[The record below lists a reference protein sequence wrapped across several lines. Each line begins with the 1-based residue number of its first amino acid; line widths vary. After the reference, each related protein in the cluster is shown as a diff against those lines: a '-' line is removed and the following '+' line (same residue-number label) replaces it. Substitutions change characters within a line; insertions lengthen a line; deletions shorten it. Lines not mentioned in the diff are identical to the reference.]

1 MPFLVILLVL
11 LAVFVIVIN
20 FNALR
25 IKTPQLSTEK
35 KEPSVEV
42 DENLAEQNLSK
53 MIRCKT
59 ISNKDKSKV
68 DEAEFEKFR
77 SLLSELYPTVYEKSE
92 KEDIAGGLLFRIK
105 GKSSNSPSVLM
116 AHFDVVPVDEE
127 KWDSDPFG
135 GEVKDGFL
143 WGRGTLDTKCSLF
156 GIMESAEALLD
167 AGFVPEND
175 IYLSFGCN
183 EEVAGDCAPEIV
195 KTLKERKISPAFV
208 LDEGGT
214 ILSGDEKYFP
224 HNIAAVGIAEKGPM
238 DVELTVKGESGHS
251 SQPPE
256 HTAVGML
263 SRDIFRIESRQFP
276 MKMNFAVKAM
286 FKALAPH
293 TPYIGKVILG
303 NLWCFSPLIRFFCK
317 KNKTAAALFRT
328 SMAFTQLEGSKGA
341 NVLPSEAK
349 AIVNIRLSEGETP
362 ASAIEHMRKAAND
375 PNLSFRIVNYSN
387 ATPCA
392 KAEGKYWEAVK
403 TSIDRNFAN
412 TVVSPYLMMG
422 GTDSRFFNEIATE
435 IYKFAPTLTG
445 GGLLKTMHSDNER
458 IRTDNIEPLIGFYTD
473 LMKKL

>member
-1 MPFLVILLVL
+1 MPFIVVL
-11 LAVFVIVIN
+11 LIFLLFIIIIN

-25 IKTPQLSTEK
+25 IKTPKLDKNK
-35 KEPSVEV
+35 KQASVEV
-42 DENLAEQNLSK
+42 DMELAQSNLSK
-53 MIRCKT
+53 MIQCKT
-59 ISNKDKSKV
+59 ISSKDKSKI

-77 SLLSELYPTVYEKSE
+77 TLLAELYPTVYKKSE
-92 KEDIAGGLLFRIK
+92 KEEIAGGLLFKIK
-105 GKSSNSPSVLM
+105 GKSSASPSVLM

-127 KWDSDPFG
+127 KWDTDPFG
-135 GEVKDGFL
+135 GEVKNGFL

-156 GIMESAEALLD
+156 GILESAEALLD

-183 EEVAGDCAPEIV
+183 EEVAGDCAPTIV
-195 KTLKERKISPAFV
+195 ETLKERNVSPAFV

-214 ILSGDEKYFP
+214 ILSSNSKYFP
-224 HNIAAVGIAEKGPM
+224 HDIAAVGIAEKGPM

-251 SQPPE
+251 SQPPV
-256 HTAVGML
+256 HTAVGRL
-263 SRDIFRIESRQFP
+263 SKDICKIENRQFP
-276 MKMNFAVKAM
+276 MKTNYAVKAM
-286 FKALAPH
+286 FRAIAPH

-303 NLWCFSPLIRFFCK
+303 NLWCFSPLVKAVCK

-341 NVLPSEAK
+341 NVLPAEAK
-349 AIVNIRLSEGETP
+349 AIVNIRLSQGETP

-387 ATPCA
+387 ATPYA
-392 KAEGKYWEAVK
+392 KAEGKYWEAIK
-403 TSIDRNFAN
+403 ASIDRNFSN

-445 GGLLKTMHSDNER
+445 GGLLKTLHSDNER
-458 IRTDNIEPLIGFYTD
+458 IRTDNLEPLIGFYTD
-473 LMKKL
+473 LMKML

>member
-1 MPFLVILLVL
+1 MPFLIVFLVA
-11 LAVFVIVIN
+11 LAAFIIIIN
-20 FNALR
+20 INALR
-25 IKTPQLSTEK
+25 IKTPELNLEK
-35 KEPSVEV
+35 RIGSIEV
-42 DENLAEQNLSK
+42 NAELAEQNLAK
-53 MIRCKT
+53 MIQCKT
-59 ISNKDKSKV
+59 VSDKDASKI
-68 DEAEFEKFR
+68 DQSEFQKFR
-77 SLLSELYPTVYEKSE
+77 ELLPQLYPTVYEKSE
-92 KEDIAGGLLFRIK
+92 KEDIAGGLLFKIK
-105 GKSSNSPSVLM
+105 GKSSSSPAVLM

-127 KWDSDPFG
+127 NWDADPFG
-135 GEVKDGFL
+135 GEVKDSFL

-183 EEVAGDCAPEIV
+183 EEVAGNCAPTIV
-195 KTLKERKISPAFV
+195 STLKERNISPAFV

-214 ILSGDEKYFP
+214 ILSSSSKYFP
-224 HNIAAVGIAEKGPM
+224 HDIAVVGIAEKGPM

-251 SQPPE
+251 SQPPV
-256 HTAVGML
+256 HTAVGAL
-263 SRDIFRIESRQFP
+263 AKDICKIENHQFP
-276 MKMNFAVKAM
+276 TKMNYAVKSM
-286 FKALAPH
+286 FKAIAPF
-293 TPYIGKVILG
+293 TPYIGKLILG
-303 NLWCFSPLIRFFCK
+303 NLWCFSPLVKTACK
-317 KNKTAAALFRT
+317 FNKTSAALLRT

-341 NVLPSEAK
+341 NVLPGEAK
-349 AIVNIRLSEGETP
+349 AIVNIRLAEGETP

-375 PNLSFRIVNYSN
+375 PNLTFKIVNYSN

-392 KAEGKYWEAVK
+392 KAEGKYWEAIKESVN
-403 TSIDRNFAN
+403 RNFTN

-445 GGLLKTMHSDNER
+445 GGLLGTIHSDNER